1 MATLKNAIYELEL
14 KATDIWDDFC
24 HLQQVQPKQFKE
36 EFVAAEKAMKEE
48 RPDLMPDLEKTFT
61 ELDVGKGRIEVVRIA
76 ANKVD
81 EKLNNHLP
89 KVGQLQEQIKSL
101 EKELADLRSKDK
113 EIKDFRQQARLYFF
127 FFGYWVISCS
137 DKFF

>member
-24 HLQQVQPKQFKE
+24 HLQQVQPKRFKE

-76 ANKVD
+76 VNKVD

-89 KVGQLQEQIKSL
+89 KVEQLQEQIKSL